1 MGDRVAFSY
10 MFTSAPG
17 TYPGSSAMQFVDTNQ
32 SSSELPVLLVNSL
45 KLWMRA
51 YEDFVA
57 LVIEIA
63 ALSDSLKVFR
73 CILLRFEN
81 LPVRSIRRQF
91 LSSRGFED
99 RRGDSGCGIH

>member
-32 SSSELPVLLVNSL
+32 SSSELPMLLVNSL

-51 YEDFVA
+51 YEDPLT
-57 LVIEIA
+57 LVVEVST
-63 ALSDSLKVFR
+63 LDDFLEVFGSVF
-73 CILLRFEN
+73 LWPKQ
-81 LPVRSIRRQF
+81 LPAWAISGQF
-91 LSSRGFED
+91 LSS
-99 RRGDSGCGIH
+99 GDLESSLRAWSGS